1 MISDPSV
8 PDETIKDRSERRE
21 PGVHTATK
29 AVTIGKPR
37 EEVYAFFR
45 RFSNLPRFMTNV
57 ERIDELDDRR
67 SHWVVRGPAG
77 HDVEWDAVVTA
88 DEPGRLIGWESQEGA
103 DVKNHGRV
111 EFRDAPADRGA
122 EIHAAI
128 TFEPPA
134 GELGKLV
141 AGLFGKDP
149 GEQAHADLRQL
160 KMLLETGEVSTSKA
174 PDASPR
180 YDHKTASAADK
191 AAETR

>member
-1 MISDPSV
+1 MISDPAV
-8 PDETIKDRSERRE
+8 PDEARKSKEDREE
-21 PGVHTATK
+21 PAGFTATK
-29 AVTIGKPR
+29 AVTVGRPR

-57 ERIDELDDRR
+57 QRIDELDDRR
-67 SHWVVRGPAG
+67 SHWVVKGPAG
-77 HDVEWDAVVTA
+77 RDVEWDALVTA

-111 EFRDAPADRGA
+111 EFRDAPTGRGC

-128 TFEPPA
+128 TYEPP
-134 GELGKLV
+134 GGGLGKLV

-160 KMLLETGEVSTSKA
+160 KMLLETGEVATTAA
-174 PDASPR
+174 PDAAPR
-180 YDHKTASAADK
+180 YDKSKASEADRAAG
-191 AAETR
+191 TR

>member
-1 MISDPSV
+1 MNSDPAV
-8 PDETIKDRSERRE
+8 PDETIKDKGERRE
-21 PGVHTATK
+21 PGEITATK
-29 AVTIGKPR
+29 AVTIGRPR

-57 ERIDELDDRR
+57 ERIDELDARR

-111 EFRDAPADRGA
+111 EFRDAPADRGT

-128 TFEPPA
+128 HYDPPA
-134 GELGKLV
+134 GALGKLV

-160 KMLLETGEVSTSKA
+160 KMLLETGEVATTKA
-174 PDASPR
+174 PDAAPR
-180 YDHKTASAADK
+180 YDHKTASEADK

>member
-8 PDETIKDRSERRE
+8 PDEARKHKADRQE
-21 PGVHTATK
+21 PDGKTATK

-45 RFSNLPRFMTNV
+45 RFSNLPHFMTNV
-57 ERIDELDDRR
+57 DSIEELDDRR
-67 SHWVVRGPAG
+67 SHWVVKGPAG
-77 HDVEWDAVVTA
+77 RTVEWDAVVTA
-88 DEPGRLIGWESQEGA
+88 DEPGRLIGWESAEGA

-111 EFRDAPADRGA
+111 EFRDAPADRGC

-128 TFEPPA
+128 SYEPPA

-160 KMLLETGEVSTSKA
+160 KMLLETGEVATTKA
-174 PDASPR
+174 PDAAPR
-180 YDHKTASAADK
+180 YDKSKASEADK
-191 AAETR
+191 AAEVR

>member
-1 MISDPSV
+1 MNSDPSV
-8 PDETIKDRSERRE
+8 PDETIKDKSDRRE
-21 PGVHTATK
+21 PGAITATK

-45 RFSNLPRFMTNV
+45 RFSNLPHFMTNV
-57 ERIDELDDRR
+57 ERIDEIDDRR
-67 SHWVVRGPAG
+67 SHWVVKGPAG
-77 HDVEWDAVVTA
+77 HDVEWDALVTA

-111 EFRDAPADRGA
+111 EFRDAPADRGC

-128 TFEPPA
+128 SYEPPA
-134 GELGKLV
+134 GALGKLV

-160 KMLLETGEVSTSKA
+160 KMLLETGEVATSKA

-180 YDHKTASAADK
+180 YDHKTASEADK

>member
-8 PDETIKDRSERRE
+8 PDEARKAKSDREGQA
-21 PGVHTATK
+21 GVTVTK

-57 ERIDELDDRR
+57 DSIEEIDDRR
-67 SHWVVRGPAG
+67 SHWVVKAPAG
-77 HDVEWDAVVTA
+77 RTVEWDAVVTA
-88 DEPGRLIGWESQEGA
+88 DEPGRLIGWESAEGA

-111 EFRDAPADRGA
+111 EFRDGPTDRGC

-128 TFEPPA
+128 SYEPPGGPL
-134 GELGKLV
+134 GEVV
-141 AGLFGKDP
+141 AKLFGKEP
-149 GEQAHADLRQL
+149 GQQAHADLRQL
-160 KMLLETGEVSTSKA
+160 KMLLETGEVATTRA
-174 PDASPR
+174 PDAAPR
-180 YDHKTASAADK
+180 YDKSKASEAER